1 MAKLEGQE
9 GIIVAGGS
17 SDASPVLSSVE
28 FFDLAKSQ
36 WSTLGRYFL
45 YKVFETVTKYFVHSK
60 KLGEYQNGKKI
71 NKKF

>member
-45 YKVFETVTKYFVHSK
+45 YKVFETVTKY
-60 KLGEYQNGKKI
+60 LNA
-71 NKKF
+71 